1 MRGMKHLALVLTLVA
16 AAETVHA
23 GPASGVVKSKTGVI
37 QPKHAIAYVVR
48 DARNARTTHVEVLLT
63 DVPVEAASLRGELD
77 PHMTAIN
84 LEALRD
90 RNYLLLWVAPDGTV
104 SMNATYSETMT
115 QYMNDSAGGL
125 TSAFAANTPTRVDGR
140 VFAKAPLKTMNG
152 DTYSIDVTFS
162 AEVVPAVTGAPL
174 PAGGAEAGQALTAL
188 VRAVGKKD
196 WNGIKAGLAPDA
208 VPMFDKSY
216 NTPAENAASAADLF
230 AAWLPLEK
238 LKVSGGMLVN
248 PTTAVLYVEGVRF
261 GSGWMSIVRM
271 VKTGPAWQF
280 AESVPG
286 GMLR

>member
-1 MRGMKHLALVLTLVA
+1 MKSLALALTLTFVA
-16 AAETVHA
+16 AAGIAHA
-23 GPASGVVKSKTGVI
+23 GPASGVVTSKTGVI
-37 QPKHAIAYVVR
+37 EPKHAIAYVVR
-48 DARNARTTHVEVLLT
+48 DARNARTTHVEILLT
-63 DVPVEAASLRGELD
+63 DVPVDAASLSGQLD

-90 RNYLLLWVAPDGTV
+90 RNYLLLWVAADGTV

-125 TSAFAANTPTRVDGR
+125 SSALTANTPVKVGGR
-140 VFAKAPLKTMNG
+140 VFAKAPFKTMNG
-152 DTYSIDVTFS
+152 DTYSIDVTFT
-162 AEVVPAVTGAPL
+162 ADVVPPVTGAPL
-174 PAGGAEAGQALTAL
+174 PAGGAEAGQALTGL
-188 VRAVGKKD
+188 LRAVAKKD

-208 VPMFDKSY
+208 LPMFDKSY

-238 LKVSGGMLVN
+238 LKVTGGMLVT
-248 PTTAVLYVEGVRF
+248 PTTAVLHVEGIRF
-261 GSGWMSIVRM
+261 GSGWLSIVRM
-271 VKTGPAWQF
+271 VKTGAAWQF